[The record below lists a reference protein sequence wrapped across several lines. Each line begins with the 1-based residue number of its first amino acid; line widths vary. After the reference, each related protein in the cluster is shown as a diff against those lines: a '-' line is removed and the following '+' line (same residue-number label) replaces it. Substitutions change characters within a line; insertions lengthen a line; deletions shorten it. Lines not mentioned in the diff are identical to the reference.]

1 MRLSPLRWAW
11 LRSTSSSAPCLA
23 LLGLSEP
30 LLWLYPALVT
40 GAGLHTP
47 FAIGVIG
54 LTALAAAAP
63 LALEG
68 TLIHPID
75 PLHPAEA
82 LGAALDRAGRR
93 GMNAVRQ

>member
-1 MRLSPLRWAW
+1 LR
-11 LRSTSSSAPCLA
+11 
-23 LLGLSEP
+23 
-30 LLWLYPALVT
+30 
-40 GAGLHTP
+40 TP
-47 FAIGVIG
+47 FAIAVIG

-82 LGAALDRAGRR
+82 LGPSHSVLLSIVLAGLLPAIRAARLSPTEALRT
-93 GMNAVRQ
+93 V